1 VYVKIM
7 DRSKDIS
14 GGENISTVEAA
25 LFTHPAVA
33 EATLVGWPDDVNWG
47 TAATRAWMQRS
58 WWPSVEPDCQVVLR
72 EQVKAMGSVI
82 GS

>member
-1 VYVKIM
+1 LGQHSDARVLPRRGGDGGRVAPVWGPGGAAQHDVYVKIM

-33 EATLVGWPDDVNWG
+33 EATLVG
-47 TAATRAWMQRS
+47 
-58 WWPSVEPDCQVVLR
+58 
-72 EQVKAMGSVI
+72 
-82 GS
+82 